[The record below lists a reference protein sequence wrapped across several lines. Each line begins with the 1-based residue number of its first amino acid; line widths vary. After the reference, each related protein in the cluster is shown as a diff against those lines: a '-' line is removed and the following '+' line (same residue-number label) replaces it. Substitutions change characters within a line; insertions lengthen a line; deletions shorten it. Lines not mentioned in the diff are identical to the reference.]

1 MKVPDAKRI
10 KTMAQKEM
18 YHILR
23 DPRTL
28 VILFL
33 MPLLQLVIFGY
44 AMNMEIR
51 EVPLVIEDNATNSA
65 SREVIRVFAN
75 TSYFSIVPKAEG
87 RLDPDTLFRSRM
99 AQATLVIPPGFM
111 QSSTDLLLQIDAG
124 DQNTAQMVQSY
135 ATAIVAGMGAKLS
148 AGIDLRPVVMF
159 NPDMKSSFFFVPG
172 LIAMILVMVCALLT
186 SISISREKELGTME
200 QILVSP
206 VSATEILLGKVLPY
220 IALGLMDALLIL
232 GVGMLLFQVPFEG
245 DFAVFLGF
253 TFLYVLT
260 ALCIGLMVST
270 IAKTQQ
276 AAMMMALGIT
286 LLPTILL
293 SGFMFPIA
301 SMPVILQK
309 ITYIVPARY
318 YLQIIR
324 GIMLKGNSVT
334 QLYQSGLTL
343 AGMSLLLLVVAAKRF
358 KLRLG

>member
-1 MKVPDAKRI
+1 MPEPRRVLA
-10 KTMAQKEM
+10 MAQKEL

-33 MPLLQLVIFGY
+33 MPLLQLIIFGY

-51 EVPLVIEDNATNSA
+51 DVPLAIEDQARNQA
-65 SREVIRVFAN
+65 SHKLIERFGS
-75 TSYFSIVPKAEG
+75 TSYFKLLPLPQWSDGPEA
-87 RLDPDTLFRSRM
+87 LFRSRSALAYM
-99 AQATLVIPPGFM
+99 TIPKGFM
-111 QSSTDLLLQIDAG
+111 ESNPDLLFVIDAS
-124 DQNTAQMVQSY
+124 DPNSAQMIQSY
-135 ATAIVAGMGAKLS
+135 ATGIVNAMTTGTETK
-148 AGIDLRPVVMF
+148 IDLRPMVMF
-159 NPDMKSSFFFVPG
+159 NPDLKSSFFFVPG

-206 VSATEILLGKVLPY
+206 VSATEILLGKVMPY
-220 IALGLMDALLIL
+220 IALGLMDGLVIL
-232 GVGMLLFQVPFEG
+232 GVGMLLFRVPFRGE
-245 DFAVFLGF
+245 FTVFLGF

-260 ALCIGLMVST
+260 ALCIGLLVST
-270 IAKTQQ
+270 LAKTQQ
-276 AAMMMALGIT
+276 AAMMMALAIT

-301 SMPVILQK
+301 SMPPILQK

-324 GIMLKGNSVT
+324 GIMLKGNT
-334 QLYQSGLTL
+334 IAQLYQSGFIL
-343 AGMSLLLLVVAAKRF
+343 AGMSAGMLVLASRRF

>member
-1 MKVPDAKRI
+1 MPDLKRI
-10 KTMAQKEM
+10 KAMAQKELF
-18 YHILR
+18 HILR

-33 MPLLQLVIFGY
+33 MPLLQLIIFGY

-51 EVPLVIEDNATNSA
+51 DVPLVIADYSGNSA
-65 SREVIRVFAN
+65 SKELIRVFSN
-75 TSYFSIVPKAEG
+75 TRYFVVVPQAEG
-87 RLDPDTLFRSRM
+87 SLEPETLFRNRS
-99 AQATLVIPPGFM
+99 AQASLVIPPGFM
-111 QSSTDLLLQIDAG
+111 ESRFDLLLQIDAG

-135 ATAIVAGMGAKLS
+135 ATAIVASLGAKLS
-148 AGIDLRPVVMF
+148 AGIDLRPVVIF
-159 NPDMKSSFFFVPG
+159 NPDLKSSFFFVPG
-172 LIAMILVMVCALLT
+172 LIAMILVMICALLT

-232 GVGMLLFQVPFEG
+232 GVGMLLFQVPFRG
-245 DFAVFLGF
+245 DFTVFLGF

-276 AAMMMALGIT
+276 AAMMMALAIT

-301 SMPVILQK
+301 SMPPLLQK

-324 GIMLKGNSVT
+324 GIMLKGNSIA

-343 AGMSLLLLVVAAKRF
+343 AGMSLLLLVVAARRF